1 MLLRPARFP
10 RAGPRLFLAKTQ
22 EESTMT
28 TTRRTRQLAASAVAA
43 ALGVTALAGCGS
55 SDDQASG
62 SGGTKGSGSKTVTLV
77 SHDSFN
83 ASKDVLKEFT
93 EETGYT
99 VKVLKSGDAGV
110 ALNQEILTKGSPRGD
125 VFFGVDNTLL
135 SRALDS
141 GLFAPYQAKGLDRVA
156 ADTRLDADK
165 HRVTPVDTG
174 DICVNYDKKFFAD
187 KKLAPPQSFDDL
199 AKPAY
204 KNLLVTENAGTSSP
218 GLGFLLGT
226 VAAYGEKGYQDY
238 WKKLK
243 SNGVKVVDGWEQ
255 AYNEEFSGSAGGK
268 KAKADRPLVV
278 SYASSPPVEVLYA
291 KPQPKTAPTGVAT
304 GTCFRQIEFA
314 GLLTGAKNEAG
325 GKALLDFLISKR
337 FQEDMPLNMFVN
349 PVAKDAKLPELFTEF
364 GATVDRPATVAPDLI
379 AKNREQ
385 WVQSW
390 SSLVVK

>member
-1 MLLRPARFP
+1 MRPARFS

-22 EESTMT
+22 EESTLS
-28 TTRRTRQLAASAVAA
+28 TTRRTTQLAATAVAA

-55 SDDQASG
+55 SDTSDSG
-62 SGGTKGSGSKTVTLV
+62 SGGTKSSGSKTVTLV

-83 ASKDVLKEFT
+83 VSKDVLKEFT
-93 EETGYT
+93 EQTGYT

-141 GLFAPYQAKGLDRVA
+141 GLFTPYEAKGIDQVA
-156 ADTRLDADK
+156 AGTRLDAE
-165 HRVTPVDTG
+165 HRVTPIDTG
-174 DICVNYDKKFFAD
+174 DICVNYDKEYFAE
-187 KKLAPPQSFDDL
+187 KKLAPPRTFDDL

-204 KNLLVTENAGTSSP
+204 KNLLVTENAETSSP

-226 VAAYGEKGYQDY
+226 VATYGEKGYQDY

-243 SNGVKVVDGWEQ
+243 DNGVKVVDGWEQ

-291 KPQPKTAPTGVAT
+291 KPQPAEAPTGVAT

-314 GLLTGAKNEAG
+314 GLLKGAKNEAG

-349 PVAKDAKLPELFTEF
+349 PVDESAKLPELFTKF
-364 GATVDRPATVAPDLI
+364 GATVDTPATVAPDKI
-379 AKNREQ
+379 SKNREQ

>member
-1 MLLRPARFP
+1 M
-10 RAGPRLFLAKTQ
+10 
-22 EESTMT
+22 S
-28 TTRRTRQLAASAVAA
+28 TTRTTRGTKQLAATALAA

-55 SDDQASG
+55 SDDSASG
-62 SGGTKGSGSKTVTLV
+62 AGDTKGSGSKTVTLV

-83 ASKDVLKEFT
+83 ASKDVLKAFT
-93 EETGYT
+93 QETGYT
-99 VKVLKSGDAGV
+99 VKVLKSGDAGA

-135 SRALDS
+135 SRALDN
-141 GLFAPYQAKGLDRVA
+141 GLFTPYEAKGIDRVA
-156 ADTRLDADK
+156 ADAQLDAAK
-165 HRVTPVDTG
+165 HRVTPIDTG
-174 DICVNYDKKFFAD
+174 DICINYDKKYFAD
-187 KKLAPPQSFDDL
+187 KKLAPPKTFDDL

-204 KNLLVTENAGTSSP
+204 KNLLVTENAATSSP

-226 VAAYGEKGYQDY
+226 VATYGESGYQDY

-255 AYNEEFSGSAGGK
+255 AYNEEFSGSAGGT

-291 KPQPKTAPTGVAT
+291 KPQPSEAPTGVAT

-314 GLLTGAKNEAG
+314 GLLNGAKNEAG
-325 GKALLDFLISKR
+325 GKALLDFLISKK

-349 PVAKDAKLPELFTEF
+349 PVTKDAKLPELFTEF
-364 GATVDRPATVAPDLI
+364 GATVDRPTTVAPDAI